1 MLIIN
6 PNAVNDIQCKLF
18 KATIMLLSQ
27 EQTPLLVSVP
37 SYLKSLVKALGREV
51 CMLRAYIDVQ

>member
-51 CMLRAYIDVQ
+51 CGSGRT